1 MRQRIK
7 NLIENEDKKNP
18 LTDEAISSMLNIRR
32 EDVTFLRN
40 ELKIEDS
47 RQRRKVVLIKAIK
60 DILKEEKTINKNDI
74 TRRLNSI
81 GFTVSRFTVIQYLKE
96 LQDSDNLKLYK
107 ESDDKKEE
115 INNNRENTDIAFDK
129 LIGSSGSLSTIIK
142 LAKAAILYPP
152 HGLHT
157 IIMGPTGVGKSELAE
172 CMYKFALES
181 SRFPKNAPFIVF
193 NAADYSENPQ
203 LLLSQL
209 FGHVKGAFTGAD
221 ESKEGLVSKADG
233 GILFIDEIHRLPH
246 EGQEILFQL
255 IDKGMV
261 RKLGETKL
269 TNKIDVMIISATS
282 EPIDSHLL
290 NTFKRRIPV
299 TIEIPEL
306 VARPLNERFDIINNF
321 FLIEAQRMGA
331 NIHIKSDV
339 LKALMLYDCIG
350 NVGQLRSDIQVACA
364 RGLLNQ
370 LTNKQKEVNISISDV
385 PGYVKQGLI
394 KIRNCRGKIENY
406 VDGDLII
413 DSNLQGEIEKKNEDI
428 YTFPDEI
435 YKLTERRHIDL
446 LEQGLDFDV
455 INRIVGG
462 ELESCI
468 QKYIKQV
475 KKVSIS
481 NNLPDISPIVG
492 KYIVELTYEVI
503 KIASQYLNSLEPN
516 LHLCLAVHL
525 KAAFERLK
533 EGKVI
538 SNAHLKEIIG
548 NYPLEY
554 SVAEKVAQ
562 YLKERY
568 NINLPKEEIGI
579 IAIYFKMSSRRNIS
593 EQKKIG
599 VLLMAHGRVAS
610 SVCEVTNKLLGINH
624 ARYLD
629 MPFEKKPEEMI
640 EEAITIIKDI
650 DEGRGVIILV
660 DMGSLS
666 YFGDIIS
673 GKTGIDI
680 RTISRFDTLLS
691 IEVIRRAVLPDLTI
705 YEIVDEVKG
714 IEPQVK
720 EKVSKYNNTKV
731 NFRKPI
737 ILTLCITGLGG
748 ACKIKKILEENIKSI
763 TEKVD
768 IEPIGMI
775 EYPSLDLEI
784 KQISNDKNVIAIVG
798 TIDPQ
803 IANIPFFS
811 LVDINDKVKL
821 NQINNLIDTNQI
833 SETNKKYELSDL
845 IHKEDIFV
853 DLQVKSKEEVL
864 KYMSKKLREKGYVTK
879 NFYKKVVERDNLFPT
894 ELSDEIAIP
903 HTDGIDVIRPAISI
917 AILKNPIVWSKNKV
931 KIILLLAVDQK
942 CFNPLSTL
950 LSFIETDEF
959 KQIKNIKD
967 RDFIREMI
975 LDGVNEN
982 N

>member
-18 LTDEAISSMLNIRR
+18 LTDEAISSRLNIRR

-96 LQDSDNLKLYK
+96 IQDSGDLKLDK
-107 ESDDKKEE
+107 ESDDKKEK
-115 INNNRENTDIAFDK
+115 IINNRENKDIAFDK

-172 CMYKFALES
+172 CMYKFAVES

-221 ESKEGLVSKADG
+221 ENKEGLVSKADG

-261 RKLGETKL
+261 RKLGETRL
-269 TNKIDVMIISATS
+269 THKIDVMIISATS

-370 LTNKQKEVNISISDV
+370 LTNKLKEVNISISDV

-455 INRIVGG
+455 INRIIGG

-503 KIASQYLNSLEPN
+503 KIASQYLSSLEPN

-548 NYPLEY
+548 NYPVEY

-579 IAIYFKMSSRRNIS
+579 IAIYFKMSSRRDMS

-640 EEAITIIKDI
+640 EEATTIIKDI

-673 GKTGIDI
+673 GKTGINI

-705 YEIVDEVKG
+705 DEIVDEVKG

-720 EKVSKYNNTKV
+720 EKVSKCNNTKV
-731 NFRKPI
+731 DFRKPI
-737 ILTLCITGLGG
+737 ILTLCITGLG
-748 ACKIKKILEENIKSI
+748 E
-763 TEKVD
+763 
-768 IEPIGMI
+768 
-775 EYPSLDLEI
+775 
-784 KQISNDKNVIAIVG
+784 
-798 TIDPQ
+798 
-803 IANIPFFS
+803 
-811 LVDINDKVKL
+811 LV
-821 NQINNLIDTNQI
+821 
-833 SETNKKYELSDL
+833 
-845 IHKEDIFV
+845 
-853 DLQVKSKEEVL
+853 
-864 KYMSKKLREKGYVTK
+864 R
-879 NFYKKVVERDNLFPT
+879 
-894 ELSDEIAIP
+894 
-903 HTDGIDVIRPAISI
+903 
-917 AILKNPIVWSKNKV
+917 
-931 KIILLLAVDQK
+931 
-942 CFNPLSTL
+942 
-950 LSFIETDEF
+950 
-959 KQIKNIKD
+959 
-967 RDFIREMI
+967 
-975 LDGVNEN
+975 
-982 N
+982 

>member
-18 LTDEAISSMLNIRR
+18 LTDEAISSRLNIRR

-96 LQDSDNLKLYK
+96 IQDSGDLKLDK

-115 INNNRENTDIAFDK
+115 IINNRENKDIAFDK

-172 CMYKFALES
+172 CMYKFAVES

-221 ESKEGLVSKADG
+221 ENKEGLVSKADG

-261 RKLGETKL
+261 RKLGETRL
-269 TNKIDVMIISATS
+269 THKIDVMIISATS

-370 LTNKQKEVNISISDV
+370 LTNKLKEVNISISDV

-455 INRIVGG
+455 INRIIGG

-503 KIASQYLNSLEPN
+503 KIASQYLSSLEPN

-562 YLKERY
+562 YLKEKY

-579 IAIYFKMSSRRNIS
+579 IAIYFKMSSRRDMS

-640 EEAITIIKDI
+640 EEATTIIKDI

-673 GKTGIDI
+673 GKTGINI

-705 YEIVDEVKG
+705 DEIVDEVKG

-720 EKVSKYNNTKV
+720 EKVSKCNNTKV
-731 NFRKPI
+731 DFRKPI
-737 ILTLCITGLGG
+737 ILTLCITGLG
-748 ACKIKKILEENIKSI
+748 E
-763 TEKVD
+763 
-768 IEPIGMI
+768 
-775 EYPSLDLEI
+775 
-784 KQISNDKNVIAIVG
+784 
-798 TIDPQ
+798 
-803 IANIPFFS
+803 
-811 LVDINDKVKL
+811 LV
-821 NQINNLIDTNQI
+821 
-833 SETNKKYELSDL
+833 
-845 IHKEDIFV
+845 
-853 DLQVKSKEEVL
+853 
-864 KYMSKKLREKGYVTK
+864 R
-879 NFYKKVVERDNLFPT
+879 
-894 ELSDEIAIP
+894 
-903 HTDGIDVIRPAISI
+903 
-917 AILKNPIVWSKNKV
+917 
-931 KIILLLAVDQK
+931 
-942 CFNPLSTL
+942 
-950 LSFIETDEF
+950 
-959 KQIKNIKD
+959 
-967 RDFIREMI
+967 
-975 LDGVNEN
+975 
-982 N
+982 

>member
-18 LTDEAISSMLNIRR
+18 LTDEAISSRLNIRR
-32 EDVTFLRN
+32 EDVTLRN

-96 LQDSDNLKLYK
+96 IQDSGDLKLDK

-115 INNNRENTDIAFDK
+115 IINNRENKDIAFDK

-172 CMYKFALES
+172 CMYKFAVES

-221 ESKEGLVSKADG
+221 ENKEGLVSKADG

-261 RKLGETKL
+261 RKLGETRL
-269 TNKIDVMIISATS
+269 THKIDVMIISATS

-370 LTNKQKEVNISISDV
+370 LTNKLKEVNISISDV

-455 INRIVGG
+455 INRIIGG

-503 KIASQYLNSLEPN
+503 KIASQYLSSLEPN

-579 IAIYFKMSSRRNIS
+579 IAIYFKMSSRRDMS

-640 EEAITIIKDI
+640 EEATTIIKDI

-673 GKTGIDI
+673 GKTGINI

-705 YEIVDEVKG
+705 DEIVDEVKG

-720 EKVSKYNNTKV
+720 EKVSKCNNTKV
-731 NFRKPI
+731 DFRKPI
-737 ILTLCITGLGG
+737 ILTLCITGLG
-748 ACKIKKILEENIKSI
+748 E
-763 TEKVD
+763 
-768 IEPIGMI
+768 
-775 EYPSLDLEI
+775 
-784 KQISNDKNVIAIVG
+784 
-798 TIDPQ
+798 
-803 IANIPFFS
+803 
-811 LVDINDKVKL
+811 LV
-821 NQINNLIDTNQI
+821 
-833 SETNKKYELSDL
+833 
-845 IHKEDIFV
+845 
-853 DLQVKSKEEVL
+853 
-864 KYMSKKLREKGYVTK
+864 R
-879 NFYKKVVERDNLFPT
+879 
-894 ELSDEIAIP
+894 
-903 HTDGIDVIRPAISI
+903 
-917 AILKNPIVWSKNKV
+917 
-931 KIILLLAVDQK
+931 
-942 CFNPLSTL
+942 
-950 LSFIETDEF
+950 
-959 KQIKNIKD
+959 
-967 RDFIREMI
+967 
-975 LDGVNEN
+975 
-982 N
+982 

>member
-18 LTDEAISSMLNIRR
+18 LTDEAISSRLNIRR

-96 LQDSDNLKLYK
+96 IQDSGDLKLDK

-115 INNNRENTDIAFDK
+115 IINNRENKDIAFDK

-172 CMYKFALES
+172 CMYKFAVES

-221 ESKEGLVSKADG
+221 ENKEGLVSKADG

-261 RKLGETKL
+261 RKLGETRL
-269 TNKIDVMIISATS
+269 THKIDVMIISATS

-370 LTNKQKEVNISISDV
+370 LTNKLKEVNISISDV

-455 INRIVGG
+455 INRIIGG

-503 KIASQYLNSLEPN
+503 KIASQYLSSLEPN

-548 NYPLEY
+548 NYPVEY

-579 IAIYFKMSSRRNIS
+579 IAIYFKMSSRRDMS

-640 EEAITIIKDI
+640 EEATTIIKDI

-673 GKTGIDI
+673 GKTGINI

-705 YEIVDEVKG
+705 DEIVDEVKG

-720 EKVSKYNNTKV
+720 EKVSKCNNTKV
-731 NFRKPI
+731 DFRKPI
-737 ILTLCITGLGG
+737 ILTLCITGLG
-748 ACKIKKILEENIKSI
+748 E
-763 TEKVD
+763 
-768 IEPIGMI
+768 
-775 EYPSLDLEI
+775 
-784 KQISNDKNVIAIVG
+784 
-798 TIDPQ
+798 
-803 IANIPFFS
+803 
-811 LVDINDKVKL
+811 LV
-821 NQINNLIDTNQI
+821 
-833 SETNKKYELSDL
+833 
-845 IHKEDIFV
+845 
-853 DLQVKSKEEVL
+853 
-864 KYMSKKLREKGYVTK
+864 R
-879 NFYKKVVERDNLFPT
+879 
-894 ELSDEIAIP
+894 
-903 HTDGIDVIRPAISI
+903 
-917 AILKNPIVWSKNKV
+917 
-931 KIILLLAVDQK
+931 
-942 CFNPLSTL
+942 
-950 LSFIETDEF
+950 
-959 KQIKNIKD
+959 
-967 RDFIREMI
+967 
-975 LDGVNEN
+975 
-982 N
+982 

>member
-18 LTDEAISSMLNIRR
+18 LTDEAISSRLNIRR

-96 LQDSDNLKLYK
+96 IQDSGDLKLDK

-115 INNNRENTDIAFDK
+115 IINNRENKDIAFDK

-172 CMYKFALES
+172 CMYKFAVES

-221 ESKEGLVSKADG
+221 ENKEGLVSKADG

-261 RKLGETKL
+261 RKLGETRL
-269 TNKIDVMIISATS
+269 THKIDVMIISATS

-370 LTNKQKEVNISISDV
+370 LTNKLKEVNISISDV

-455 INRIVGG
+455 INRIIGG

-503 KIASQYLNSLEPN
+503 KIASQYLSSLEPN

-548 NYPLEY
+548 NYPVEY

-579 IAIYFKMSSRRNIS
+579 IAIYFKMSSRRDMS

-640 EEAITIIKDI
+640 EEATTIIKDI

-673 GKTGIDI
+673 GKTGINI
-680 RTISRFDTLLS
+680 RT
-691 IEVIRRAVLPDLTI
+691 
-705 YEIVDEVKG
+705 
-714 IEPQVK
+714 
-720 EKVSKYNNTKV
+720 
-731 NFRKPI
+731 
-737 ILTLCITGLGG
+737 
-748 ACKIKKILEENIKSI
+748 
-763 TEKVD
+763 
-768 IEPIGMI
+768 
-775 EYPSLDLEI
+775 
-784 KQISNDKNVIAIVG
+784 
-798 TIDPQ
+798 
-803 IANIPFFS
+803 
-811 LVDINDKVKL
+811 
-821 NQINNLIDTNQI
+821 
-833 SETNKKYELSDL
+833 
-845 IHKEDIFV
+845 
-853 DLQVKSKEEVL
+853 
-864 KYMSKKLREKGYVTK
+864 
-879 NFYKKVVERDNLFPT
+879 
-894 ELSDEIAIP
+894 
-903 HTDGIDVIRPAISI
+903 
-917 AILKNPIVWSKNKV
+917 
-931 KIILLLAVDQK
+931 
-942 CFNPLSTL
+942 
-950 LSFIETDEF
+950 
-959 KQIKNIKD
+959 
-967 RDFIREMI
+967 
-975 LDGVNEN
+975 
-982 N
+982 

>member
-18 LTDEAISSMLNIRR
+18 LTDEAISSRLNIRR

-96 LQDSDNLKLYK
+96 IQDSGDLKLDK

-115 INNNRENTDIAFDK
+115 IINNRENKDIAFDK

-172 CMYKFALES
+172 CMYKFAVES

-221 ESKEGLVSKADG
+221 ENKEGLVSKADG

-261 RKLGETKL
+261 RKLGETRL
-269 TNKIDVMIISATS
+269 THKIDVMIISATS

-370 LTNKQKEVNISISDV
+370 LTNKQKKVNISISDV

-503 KIASQYLNSLEPN
+503 KIASQYLSSLEPN

-579 IAIYFKMSSRRNIS
+579 IAIYFKMSSRRDMS

-640 EEAITIIKDI
+640 EEATTIIKDI

-673 GKTGIDI
+673 GKTGINI

-705 YEIVDEVKG
+705 DEIVDEVKG

-720 EKVSKYNNTKV
+720 EKVSKCNNTKID
-731 NFRKPI
+731 FRKPI

-748 ACKIKKILEENIKSI
+748 ACKIKKN
-763 TEKVD
+763 
-768 IEPIGMI
+768 PRG
-775 EYPSLDLEI
+775 
-784 KQISNDKNVIAIVG
+784 
-798 TIDPQ
+798 
-803 IANIPFFS
+803 
-811 LVDINDKVKL
+811 
-821 NQINNLIDTNQI
+821 
-833 SETNKKYELSDL
+833 KY
-845 IHKEDIFV
+845 
-853 DLQVKSKEEVL
+853 
-864 KYMSKKLREKGYVTK
+864 
-879 NFYKKVVERDNLFPT
+879 
-894 ELSDEIAIP
+894 
-903 HTDGIDVIRPAISI
+903 
-917 AILKNPIVWSKNKV
+917 
-931 KIILLLAVDQK
+931 
-942 CFNPLSTL
+942 
-950 LSFIETDEF
+950 
-959 KQIKNIKD
+959 
-967 RDFIREMI
+967 
-975 LDGVNEN
+975 
-982 N
+982 

>member
-18 LTDEAISSMLNIRR
+18 LTDEVISSRLNIRR

-96 LQDSDNLKLYK
+96 IQDSGDLKLDK

-115 INNNRENTDIAFDK
+115 IINNRENKDIAFDK

-172 CMYKFALES
+172 CMYKFAVES

-221 ESKEGLVSKADG
+221 ENKEGLVSKADG

-261 RKLGETKL
+261 RKLGETRL
-269 TNKIDVMIISATS
+269 THKIDVMIISATS

-370 LTNKQKEVNISISDV
+370 LTNKLKEVNISISDV

-455 INRIVGG
+455 INRIIGG

-503 KIASQYLNSLEPN
+503 KIASQYLSSLEPN

-548 NYPLEY
+548 NYPVEY

-579 IAIYFKMSSRRNIS
+579 IAIYFKMSSRRDMS
-593 EQKKIG
+593 EQK
-599 VLLMAHGRVAS
+599 R
-610 SVCEVTNKLLGINH
+610 
-624 ARYLD
+624 
-629 MPFEKKPEEMI
+629 
-640 EEAITIIKDI
+640 
-650 DEGRGVIILV
+650 
-660 DMGSLS
+660 
-666 YFGDIIS
+666 
-673 GKTGIDI
+673 
-680 RTISRFDTLLS
+680 
-691 IEVIRRAVLPDLTI
+691 
-705 YEIVDEVKG
+705 
-714 IEPQVK
+714 
-720 EKVSKYNNTKV
+720 
-731 NFRKPI
+731 
-737 ILTLCITGLGG
+737 
-748 ACKIKKILEENIKSI
+748 
-763 TEKVD
+763 
-768 IEPIGMI
+768 
-775 EYPSLDLEI
+775 
-784 KQISNDKNVIAIVG
+784 
-798 TIDPQ
+798 
-803 IANIPFFS
+803 
-811 LVDINDKVKL
+811 
-821 NQINNLIDTNQI
+821 
-833 SETNKKYELSDL
+833 
-845 IHKEDIFV
+845 
-853 DLQVKSKEEVL
+853 
-864 KYMSKKLREKGYVTK
+864 
-879 NFYKKVVERDNLFPT
+879 
-894 ELSDEIAIP
+894 
-903 HTDGIDVIRPAISI
+903 
-917 AILKNPIVWSKNKV
+917 
-931 KIILLLAVDQK
+931 
-942 CFNPLSTL
+942 
-950 LSFIETDEF
+950 
-959 KQIKNIKD
+959 
-967 RDFIREMI
+967 
-975 LDGVNEN
+975 
-982 N
+982 

>member
-18 LTDEAISSMLNIRR
+18 LTDEAISSRLNIRR

-96 LQDSDNLKLYK
+96 IQDSGDLKLDK

-115 INNNRENTDIAFDK
+115 IINNRENKDIAFDK

-172 CMYKFALES
+172 CMYKFAVES

-221 ESKEGLVSKADG
+221 ENKEGLVSKADG

-261 RKLGETKL
+261 RKLGETRL
-269 TNKIDVMIISATS
+269 THKIDVMIISATS

-370 LTNKQKEVNISISDV
+370 LTNKLKEVNISISDV

-455 INRIVGG
+455 INRIIGG

-503 KIASQYLNSLEPN
+503 KIASQYLSSLEPN

-579 IAIYFKMSSRRNIS
+579 IAIYFKMSSRRDMS

-640 EEAITIIKDI
+640 EEATTIIKDI

-673 GKTGIDI
+673 GKTGINI

-705 YEIVDEVKG
+705 DEIVDEVKG

-720 EKVSKYNNTKV
+720 EKVSKCNNTKV
-731 NFRKPI
+731 DFRKPI

-748 ACKIKKILEENIKSI
+748 A
-763 TEKVD
+763 V
-768 IEPIGMI
+768 
-775 EYPSLDLEI
+775 
-784 KQISNDKNVIAIVG
+784 
-798 TIDPQ
+798 
-803 IANIPFFS
+803 
-811 LVDINDKVKL
+811 
-821 NQINNLIDTNQI
+821 
-833 SETNKKYELSDL
+833 
-845 IHKEDIFV
+845 
-853 DLQVKSKEEVL
+853 
-864 KYMSKKLREKGYVTK
+864 R
-879 NFYKKVVERDNLFPT
+879 
-894 ELSDEIAIP
+894 
-903 HTDGIDVIRPAISI
+903 
-917 AILKNPIVWSKNKV
+917 
-931 KIILLLAVDQK
+931 
-942 CFNPLSTL
+942 
-950 LSFIETDEF
+950 
-959 KQIKNIKD
+959 
-967 RDFIREMI
+967 
-975 LDGVNEN
+975 
-982 N
+982 

>member
-18 LTDEAISSMLNIRR
+18 LTDEVISSRLNIRR

-96 LQDSDNLKLYK
+96 IQDSGDLKLDK

-115 INNNRENTDIAFDK
+115 IINNRENKDIAFDK

-172 CMYKFALES
+172 CMYKFAVES

-221 ESKEGLVSKADG
+221 ENKEGLVSKADG

-261 RKLGETKL
+261 RKLGETRL
-269 TNKIDVMIISATS
+269 THKIDVMIISATS

-370 LTNKQKEVNISISDV
+370 LTNKLKEVNISISDV

-455 INRIVGG
+455 INRIIGG

-503 KIASQYLNSLEPN
+503 KIASQYLSSLEPN

-548 NYPLEY
+548 NYPVEY

-579 IAIYFKMSSRRNIS
+579 IAIYFKMSSRRDMS

-640 EEAITIIKDI
+640 EEAT
-650 DEGRGVIILV
+650 
-660 DMGSLS
+660 
-666 YFGDIIS
+666 
-673 GKTGIDI
+673 T
-680 RTISRFDTLLS
+680 
-691 IEVIRRAVLPDLTI
+691 
-705 YEIVDEVKG
+705 
-714 IEPQVK
+714 
-720 EKVSKYNNTKV
+720 
-731 NFRKPI
+731 
-737 ILTLCITGLGG
+737 
-748 ACKIKKILEENIKSI
+748 
-763 TEKVD
+763 
-768 IEPIGMI
+768 
-775 EYPSLDLEI
+775 
-784 KQISNDKNVIAIVG
+784 
-798 TIDPQ
+798 
-803 IANIPFFS
+803 
-811 LVDINDKVKL
+811 
-821 NQINNLIDTNQI
+821 
-833 SETNKKYELSDL
+833 
-845 IHKEDIFV
+845 
-853 DLQVKSKEEVL
+853 
-864 KYMSKKLREKGYVTK
+864 
-879 NFYKKVVERDNLFPT
+879 
-894 ELSDEIAIP
+894 
-903 HTDGIDVIRPAISI
+903 
-917 AILKNPIVWSKNKV
+917 
-931 KIILLLAVDQK
+931 
-942 CFNPLSTL
+942 
-950 LSFIETDEF
+950 
-959 KQIKNIKD
+959 
-967 RDFIREMI
+967 
-975 LDGVNEN
+975 
-982 N
+982 

>member
-18 LTDEAISSMLNIRR
+18 LTDEAISSRLNIRR

-96 LQDSDNLKLYK
+96 IQDSGDLKLDK

-115 INNNRENTDIAFDK
+115 IINNRENKDIAFDK

-172 CMYKFALES
+172 CMYKFAVES

-221 ESKEGLVSKADG
+221 ENKEGLVSKADG

-261 RKLGETKL
+261 RKLGETRL
-269 TNKIDVMIISATS
+269 THKIDVMIISATS

-370 LTNKQKEVNISISDV
+370 LTNKLKEVNISISDV

-455 INRIVGG
+455 INRIIGG

-503 KIASQYLNSLEPN
+503 KIASQYLSSLEPN

-579 IAIYFKMSSRRNIS
+579 IAIYFKMSSRRDMS

-640 EEAITIIKDI
+640 EEATTIIKDI

-673 GKTGIDI
+673 GKTGINI

-705 YEIVDEVKG
+705 DEIVDEVKG

-720 EKVSKYNNTKV
+720 EKVSKCNNTKV
-731 NFRKPI
+731 DFRKPI
-737 ILTLCITGLGG
+737 ILTLCITGLG
-748 ACKIKKILEENIKSI
+748 E
-763 TEKVD
+763 
-768 IEPIGMI
+768 
-775 EYPSLDLEI
+775 
-784 KQISNDKNVIAIVG
+784 
-798 TIDPQ
+798 
-803 IANIPFFS
+803 
-811 LVDINDKVKL
+811 LV
-821 NQINNLIDTNQI
+821 
-833 SETNKKYELSDL
+833 
-845 IHKEDIFV
+845 
-853 DLQVKSKEEVL
+853 
-864 KYMSKKLREKGYVTK
+864 R
-879 NFYKKVVERDNLFPT
+879 
-894 ELSDEIAIP
+894 
-903 HTDGIDVIRPAISI
+903 
-917 AILKNPIVWSKNKV
+917 
-931 KIILLLAVDQK
+931 
-942 CFNPLSTL
+942 
-950 LSFIETDEF
+950 
-959 KQIKNIKD
+959 
-967 RDFIREMI
+967 
-975 LDGVNEN
+975 
-982 N
+982 

>member
-18 LTDEAISSMLNIRR
+18 LTDEAISSRLNIRR

-96 LQDSDNLKLYK
+96 IQDSGDLKLDK
-107 ESDDKKEE
+107 ESDDKKEK
-115 INNNRENTDIAFDK
+115 IINNRENKDIAFDK

-172 CMYKFALES
+172 CMYKFAVES

-221 ESKEGLVSKADG
+221 ENKEGLVSKADG

-261 RKLGETKL
+261 RKLGETRL
-269 TNKIDVMIISATS
+269 THKIDVMIISATS

-370 LTNKQKEVNISISDV
+370 LTNKLKEVNISISDV

-455 INRIVGG
+455 INRIIGG

-503 KIASQYLNSLEPN
+503 KIASQYLSSLEPN

-548 NYPLEY
+548 NYPVEY

-579 IAIYFKMSSRRNIS
+579 IAIYFKMSSRRDMS

-640 EEAITIIKDI
+640 EEATTIIKDI

-673 GKTGIDI
+673 GKTGINI

-705 YEIVDEVKG
+705 DEIVDEVKG

-720 EKVSKYNNTKV
+720 EKVSKCNNTKV
-731 NFRKPI
+731 DFRKPI

-748 ACKIKKILEENIKSI
+748 ACKIKKS
-763 TEKVD
+763 
-768 IEPIGMI
+768 
-775 EYPSLDLEI
+775 
-784 KQISNDKNVIAIVG
+784 
-798 TIDPQ
+798 
-803 IANIPFFS
+803 
-811 LVDINDKVKL
+811 
-821 NQINNLIDTNQI
+821 
-833 SETNKKYELSDL
+833 
-845 IHKEDIFV
+845 
-853 DLQVKSKEEVL
+853 
-864 KYMSKKLREKGYVTK
+864 
-879 NFYKKVVERDNLFPT
+879 
-894 ELSDEIAIP
+894 
-903 HTDGIDVIRPAISI
+903 
-917 AILKNPIVWSKNKV
+917 
-931 KIILLLAVDQK
+931 
-942 CFNPLSTL
+942 
-950 LSFIETDEF
+950 
-959 KQIKNIKD
+959 
-967 RDFIREMI
+967 
-975 LDGVNEN
+975 
-982 N
+982 

>member
-18 LTDEAISSMLNIRR
+18 LTDEAISSRLNIRR

-96 LQDSDNLKLYK
+96 IQDSGDLKLDK

-115 INNNRENTDIAFDK
+115 IINNRENKDIAFDK

-172 CMYKFALES
+172 CMYKFAVES

-221 ESKEGLVSKADG
+221 ENKEGLVSKADG

-261 RKLGETKL
+261 RKLGETRL
-269 TNKIDVMIISATS
+269 THKIDVMIISATS

-370 LTNKQKEVNISISDV
+370 LTNKLKEVNISISDV

-455 INRIVGG
+455 INRIIGG

-503 KIASQYLNSLEPN
+503 KIASQYLSSLEPN

-579 IAIYFKMSSRRNIS
+579 IAIYFKMSSRRDMS

-640 EEAITIIKDI
+640 EEATTIIKDI

-673 GKTGIDI
+673 GKTGINI

-705 YEIVDEVKG
+705 DEIVDEVKG

-720 EKVSKYNNTKV
+720 EKVSKCNNTKV
-731 NFRKPI
+731 DFRKPI

-748 ACKIKKILEENIKSI
+748 ACKIKKN
-763 TEKVD
+763 
-768 IEPIGMI
+768 PRG
-775 EYPSLDLEI
+775 
-784 KQISNDKNVIAIVG
+784 
-798 TIDPQ
+798 
-803 IANIPFFS
+803 
-811 LVDINDKVKL
+811 
-821 NQINNLIDTNQI
+821 
-833 SETNKKYELSDL
+833 KY
-845 IHKEDIFV
+845 
-853 DLQVKSKEEVL
+853 
-864 KYMSKKLREKGYVTK
+864 
-879 NFYKKVVERDNLFPT
+879 
-894 ELSDEIAIP
+894 
-903 HTDGIDVIRPAISI
+903 
-917 AILKNPIVWSKNKV
+917 
-931 KIILLLAVDQK
+931 
-942 CFNPLSTL
+942 
-950 LSFIETDEF
+950 
-959 KQIKNIKD
+959 
-967 RDFIREMI
+967 
-975 LDGVNEN
+975 
-982 N
+982 

>member
-1 MRQRIK
+1 M
-7 NLIENEDKKNP
+7 
-18 LTDEAISSMLNIRR
+18 
-32 EDVTFLRN
+32 RN

-96 LQDSDNLKLYK
+96 IQDSGDLKLDK

-115 INNNRENTDIAFDK
+115 IINNRENKDIAFDK

-172 CMYKFALES
+172 CMYKFAVES

-221 ESKEGLVSKADG
+221 ENKEGLVSKADG

-261 RKLGETKL
+261 RKLGETRL
-269 TNKIDVMIISATS
+269 THKIDVMIISATS

-370 LTNKQKEVNISISDV
+370 LTNKLKEVNISISDV

-455 INRIVGG
+455 INRIIGG

-503 KIASQYLNSLEPN
+503 KIASQYLSSLEPN

-548 NYPLEY
+548 NYPVEY

-579 IAIYFKMSSRRNIS
+579 IAIYFKMSSRRDMS

-640 EEAITIIKDI
+640 EEATTIIKDI

-673 GKTGIDI
+673 GKTGINI

-705 YEIVDEVKG
+705 DEIVDEVKG

-720 EKVSKYNNTKV
+720 EKVSKCNNTKV
-731 NFRKPI
+731 DFRKPI

-748 ACKIKKILEENIKSI
+748 ACKIKKS
-763 TEKVD
+763 
-768 IEPIGMI
+768 
-775 EYPSLDLEI
+775 
-784 KQISNDKNVIAIVG
+784 
-798 TIDPQ
+798 
-803 IANIPFFS
+803 
-811 LVDINDKVKL
+811 
-821 NQINNLIDTNQI
+821 
-833 SETNKKYELSDL
+833 
-845 IHKEDIFV
+845 
-853 DLQVKSKEEVL
+853 
-864 KYMSKKLREKGYVTK
+864 
-879 NFYKKVVERDNLFPT
+879 
-894 ELSDEIAIP
+894 
-903 HTDGIDVIRPAISI
+903 
-917 AILKNPIVWSKNKV
+917 
-931 KIILLLAVDQK
+931 
-942 CFNPLSTL
+942 
-950 LSFIETDEF
+950 
-959 KQIKNIKD
+959 
-967 RDFIREMI
+967 
-975 LDGVNEN
+975 
-982 N
+982 

>member
-18 LTDEAISSMLNIRR
+18 LTDEAISSRLNIRR

-96 LQDSDNLKLYK
+96 IQDSGDLKLDK

-115 INNNRENTDIAFDK
+115 IINNRENKDIAFDK

-172 CMYKFALES
+172 CMYKFAVES

-221 ESKEGLVSKADG
+221 ENKEGLVSKADG

-261 RKLGETKL
+261 RKLGETRL
-269 TNKIDVMIISATS
+269 THKIDVMIISATS

-370 LTNKQKEVNISISDV
+370 LTNKLKEVNISISDV

-455 INRIVGG
+455 INRIIGG

-503 KIASQYLNSLEPN
+503 KIASQYLSSLEPN

-579 IAIYFKMSSRRNIS
+579 IAIYFKMSSRRDMS

-640 EEAITIIKDI
+640 EEATTIIKDI

-673 GKTGIDI
+673 GKTGINI

-705 YEIVDEVKG
+705 DEIVDEVKG

-720 EKVSKYNNTKV
+720 EKVSKCNNTKV
-731 NFRKPI
+731 DFRKPI

-748 ACKIKKILEENIKSI
+748 ACKIKKILEEN
-763 TEKVD
+763 

-811 LVDINDKVKL
+811 LVDINDKAKL

-833 SETNKKYELSDL
+833 GETNKKYELSDL

-917 AILKNPIVWSKNKV
+917 AILKKPIVWSKSKV

-959 KQIKNIKD
+959 KKIKNIKD

>member
-18 LTDEAISSMLNIRR
+18 LTDEAISSRLNIRR

-96 LQDSDNLKLYK
+96 IQDSGDLKLDK
-107 ESDDKKEE
+107 ESDDKKEK
-115 INNNRENTDIAFDK
+115 IINNRENKDIAFDK

-172 CMYKFALES
+172 CMYKFAVES

-221 ESKEGLVSKADG
+221 ENKEGLVSKADG

-261 RKLGETKL
+261 RKLGETRL
-269 TNKIDVMIISATS
+269 THKIDVMIISATS

-370 LTNKQKEVNISISDV
+370 LTNKLKEVNISISDV

-455 INRIVGG
+455 INRIIGG

-503 KIASQYLNSLEPN
+503 KIASQYLSSLEPN

-548 NYPLEY
+548 NYPVEY

-579 IAIYFKMSSRRNIS
+579 IAIYFKMSSRRDMS

-640 EEAITIIKDI
+640 EEATTIIKDI

-673 GKTGIDI
+673 GKTGINI

-705 YEIVDEVKG
+705 DEIVDEVKG

-720 EKVSKYNNTKV
+720 EKVSKCNNTKV
-731 NFRKPI
+731 DFRKPI

-748 ACKIKKILEENIKSI
+748 
-763 TEKVD
+763 
-768 IEPIGMI
+768 
-775 EYPSLDLEI
+775 SL
-784 KQISNDKNVIAIVG
+784 
-798 TIDPQ
+798 
-803 IANIPFFS
+803 
-811 LVDINDKVKL
+811 
-821 NQINNLIDTNQI
+821 
-833 SETNKKYELSDL
+833 
-845 IHKEDIFV
+845 
-853 DLQVKSKEEVL
+853 
-864 KYMSKKLREKGYVTK
+864 
-879 NFYKKVVERDNLFPT
+879 
-894 ELSDEIAIP
+894 
-903 HTDGIDVIRPAISI
+903 
-917 AILKNPIVWSKNKV
+917 
-931 KIILLLAVDQK
+931 
-942 CFNPLSTL
+942 
-950 LSFIETDEF
+950 
-959 KQIKNIKD
+959 
-967 RDFIREMI
+967 
-975 LDGVNEN
+975 
-982 N
+982 

>member
-18 LTDEAISSMLNIRR
+18 LTDEVISSRLNIRR

-96 LQDSDNLKLYK
+96 IQDSGDLKLDK

-115 INNNRENTDIAFDK
+115 IINNRENKDIAFDK

-172 CMYKFALES
+172 CMYKFAVES

-221 ESKEGLVSKADG
+221 ENKEGLVSKADG

-261 RKLGETKL
+261 RKLGETRL
-269 TNKIDVMIISATS
+269 THKIDVMIISATS

-370 LTNKQKEVNISISDV
+370 LTNKLKEVNISISDV

-455 INRIVGG
+455 INRIIGG

-503 KIASQYLNSLEPN
+503 KIASQYLSSLEPN

-548 NYPLEY
+548 NYPVEY

-579 IAIYFKMSSRRNIS
+579 IAIYFKMSSRRDMS

-640 EEAITIIKDI
+640 EEATTIIKDI

-673 GKTGIDI
+673 GKTGINI

-705 YEIVDEVKG
+705 DEIVDEVKG

-720 EKVSKYNNTKV
+720 EKVSKCNNTKV
-731 NFRKPI
+731 DFRKPI
-737 ILTLCITGLGG
+737 ILTLCITGLG
-748 ACKIKKILEENIKSI
+748 E
-763 TEKVD
+763 
-768 IEPIGMI
+768 
-775 EYPSLDLEI
+775 
-784 KQISNDKNVIAIVG
+784 
-798 TIDPQ
+798 
-803 IANIPFFS
+803 
-811 LVDINDKVKL
+811 LV
-821 NQINNLIDTNQI
+821 
-833 SETNKKYELSDL
+833 
-845 IHKEDIFV
+845 
-853 DLQVKSKEEVL
+853 
-864 KYMSKKLREKGYVTK
+864 R
-879 NFYKKVVERDNLFPT
+879 
-894 ELSDEIAIP
+894 
-903 HTDGIDVIRPAISI
+903 
-917 AILKNPIVWSKNKV
+917 
-931 KIILLLAVDQK
+931 
-942 CFNPLSTL
+942 
-950 LSFIETDEF
+950 
-959 KQIKNIKD
+959 
-967 RDFIREMI
+967 
-975 LDGVNEN
+975 
-982 N
+982 

>member
-18 LTDEAISSMLNIRR
+18 LTDEAISSRLNIRR

-96 LQDSDNLKLYK
+96 IQDSGDLKLDK

-115 INNNRENTDIAFDK
+115 IINNRENKDIAFDK

-172 CMYKFALES
+172 CMYKFAVES

-221 ESKEGLVSKADG
+221 ENKEGLVSKADG

-261 RKLGETKL
+261 RKLGETRL
-269 TNKIDVMIISATS
+269 THKIDVMIISATS

-370 LTNKQKEVNISISDV
+370 LTNKLKEVNISISDV

-455 INRIVGG
+455 INRIIGG

-503 KIASQYLNSLEPN
+503 KIASQYLSSLEPN

-579 IAIYFKMSSRRNIS
+579 IAIYFKMSSRRDMS

-640 EEAITIIKDI
+640 EEATTIIKDI

-673 GKTGIDI
+673 GKTGINI

-705 YEIVDEVKG
+705 DEIVDEVKG

-720 EKVSKYNNTKV
+720 EKVSKCNNTKV
-731 NFRKPI
+731 DFRKPI

-748 ACKIKKILEENIKSI
+748 ACKIKN
-763 TEKVD
+763 
-768 IEPIGMI
+768 PRG
-775 EYPSLDLEI
+775 
-784 KQISNDKNVIAIVG
+784 
-798 TIDPQ
+798 
-803 IANIPFFS
+803 
-811 LVDINDKVKL
+811 
-821 NQINNLIDTNQI
+821 
-833 SETNKKYELSDL
+833 KY
-845 IHKEDIFV
+845 
-853 DLQVKSKEEVL
+853 
-864 KYMSKKLREKGYVTK
+864 
-879 NFYKKVVERDNLFPT
+879 
-894 ELSDEIAIP
+894 
-903 HTDGIDVIRPAISI
+903 
-917 AILKNPIVWSKNKV
+917 
-931 KIILLLAVDQK
+931 
-942 CFNPLSTL
+942 
-950 LSFIETDEF
+950 
-959 KQIKNIKD
+959 
-967 RDFIREMI
+967 
-975 LDGVNEN
+975 
-982 N
+982 

>member
-18 LTDEAISSMLNIRR
+18 LTDEAISSRLNIRR

-96 LQDSDNLKLYK
+96 IQDSGDLKLDK

-115 INNNRENTDIAFDK
+115 IINNRENKDIAFDK

-172 CMYKFALES
+172 CMYKFAVES

-221 ESKEGLVSKADG
+221 ENKEGLVSKADG

-261 RKLGETKL
+261 RKLGETRL
-269 TNKIDVMIISATS
+269 THKIDVMIISATS

-370 LTNKQKEVNISISDV
+370 LTNKQKKVNISISDV

-503 KIASQYLNSLEPN
+503 KIASQYLSSLEPN

-525 KAAFERLK
+525 KAAFERL
-533 EGKVI
+533 
-538 SNAHLKEIIG
+538 
-548 NYPLEY
+548 
-554 SVAEKVAQ
+554 
-562 YLKERY
+562 
-568 NINLPKEEIGI
+568 
-579 IAIYFKMSSRRNIS
+579 
-593 EQKKIG
+593 
-599 VLLMAHGRVAS
+599 
-610 SVCEVTNKLLGINH
+610 
-624 ARYLD
+624 
-629 MPFEKKPEEMI
+629 
-640 EEAITIIKDI
+640 
-650 DEGRGVIILV
+650 
-660 DMGSLS
+660 
-666 YFGDIIS
+666 
-673 GKTGIDI
+673 
-680 RTISRFDTLLS
+680 
-691 IEVIRRAVLPDLTI
+691 
-705 YEIVDEVKG
+705 
-714 IEPQVK
+714 
-720 EKVSKYNNTKV
+720 
-731 NFRKPI
+731 
-737 ILTLCITGLGG
+737 
-748 ACKIKKILEENIKSI
+748 
-763 TEKVD
+763 
-768 IEPIGMI
+768 
-775 EYPSLDLEI
+775 
-784 KQISNDKNVIAIVG
+784 
-798 TIDPQ
+798 
-803 IANIPFFS
+803 
-811 LVDINDKVKL
+811 
-821 NQINNLIDTNQI
+821 
-833 SETNKKYELSDL
+833 
-845 IHKEDIFV
+845 
-853 DLQVKSKEEVL
+853 
-864 KYMSKKLREKGYVTK
+864 
-879 NFYKKVVERDNLFPT
+879 
-894 ELSDEIAIP
+894 
-903 HTDGIDVIRPAISI
+903 
-917 AILKNPIVWSKNKV
+917 
-931 KIILLLAVDQK
+931 
-942 CFNPLSTL
+942 
-950 LSFIETDEF
+950 
-959 KQIKNIKD
+959 
-967 RDFIREMI
+967 
-975 LDGVNEN
+975 
-982 N
+982 

>member
-18 LTDEAISSMLNIRR
+18 LTDEAISSRLNIRR

-96 LQDSDNLKLYK
+96 IQDSGDLKLDK

-115 INNNRENTDIAFDK
+115 IINNRENKDIAFDK

-172 CMYKFALES
+172 CMYKFAVES

-221 ESKEGLVSKADG
+221 ENKEGLVSKADG

-261 RKLGETKL
+261 RKLGETRL
-269 TNKIDVMIISATS
+269 THKIDVMIISATS

-370 LTNKQKEVNISISDV
+370 LTNKLKEVNISISDV

-455 INRIVGG
+455 INRIIGG

-503 KIASQYLNSLEPN
+503 KIASQYLRSLEPN

-548 NYPLEY
+548 NYPVEY

-579 IAIYFKMSSRRNIS
+579 IAIYFKMSSRRDMS
-593 EQKKIG
+593 EQK
-599 VLLMAHGRVAS
+599 R
-610 SVCEVTNKLLGINH
+610 
-624 ARYLD
+624 
-629 MPFEKKPEEMI
+629 
-640 EEAITIIKDI
+640 
-650 DEGRGVIILV
+650 
-660 DMGSLS
+660 
-666 YFGDIIS
+666 
-673 GKTGIDI
+673 
-680 RTISRFDTLLS
+680 
-691 IEVIRRAVLPDLTI
+691 
-705 YEIVDEVKG
+705 
-714 IEPQVK
+714 
-720 EKVSKYNNTKV
+720 
-731 NFRKPI
+731 
-737 ILTLCITGLGG
+737 
-748 ACKIKKILEENIKSI
+748 
-763 TEKVD
+763 
-768 IEPIGMI
+768 
-775 EYPSLDLEI
+775 
-784 KQISNDKNVIAIVG
+784 
-798 TIDPQ
+798 
-803 IANIPFFS
+803 
-811 LVDINDKVKL
+811 
-821 NQINNLIDTNQI
+821 
-833 SETNKKYELSDL
+833 
-845 IHKEDIFV
+845 
-853 DLQVKSKEEVL
+853 
-864 KYMSKKLREKGYVTK
+864 
-879 NFYKKVVERDNLFPT
+879 
-894 ELSDEIAIP
+894 
-903 HTDGIDVIRPAISI
+903 
-917 AILKNPIVWSKNKV
+917 
-931 KIILLLAVDQK
+931 
-942 CFNPLSTL
+942 
-950 LSFIETDEF
+950 
-959 KQIKNIKD
+959 
-967 RDFIREMI
+967 
-975 LDGVNEN
+975 
-982 N
+982 

>member
-18 LTDEAISSMLNIRR
+18 LTDEVISSRLNIRR

-96 LQDSDNLKLYK
+96 IQDSGDLKLDK

-115 INNNRENTDIAFDK
+115 IINNRENKDIAFDK

-172 CMYKFALES
+172 CMYKFAVES

-221 ESKEGLVSKADG
+221 ENKEGLVSKADG

-261 RKLGETKL
+261 RKLGETRL
-269 TNKIDVMIISATS
+269 THKIDVMIISATS

-370 LTNKQKEVNISISDV
+370 LTNKLKEVNISISDV

-455 INRIVGG
+455 INRIIGG

-503 KIASQYLNSLEPN
+503 KIASQYLSSLEPN

-548 NYPLEY
+548 NYPVEY

-579 IAIYFKMSSRRNIS
+579 IAIYFKMSSRRDMS

-640 EEAITIIKDI
+640 EEATTIIKDI

-666 YFGDIIS
+666 YF
-673 GKTGIDI
+673 
-680 RTISRFDTLLS
+680 
-691 IEVIRRAVLPDLTI
+691 
-705 YEIVDEVKG
+705 
-714 IEPQVK
+714 
-720 EKVSKYNNTKV
+720 
-731 NFRKPI
+731 
-737 ILTLCITGLGG
+737 
-748 ACKIKKILEENIKSI
+748 
-763 TEKVD
+763 
-768 IEPIGMI
+768 
-775 EYPSLDLEI
+775 
-784 KQISNDKNVIAIVG
+784 
-798 TIDPQ
+798 
-803 IANIPFFS
+803 
-811 LVDINDKVKL
+811 
-821 NQINNLIDTNQI
+821 
-833 SETNKKYELSDL
+833 
-845 IHKEDIFV
+845 
-853 DLQVKSKEEVL
+853 
-864 KYMSKKLREKGYVTK
+864 
-879 NFYKKVVERDNLFPT
+879 
-894 ELSDEIAIP
+894 
-903 HTDGIDVIRPAISI
+903 
-917 AILKNPIVWSKNKV
+917 
-931 KIILLLAVDQK
+931 
-942 CFNPLSTL
+942 
-950 LSFIETDEF
+950 
-959 KQIKNIKD
+959 
-967 RDFIREMI
+967 
-975 LDGVNEN
+975 
-982 N
+982 

>member
-18 LTDEAISSMLNIRR
+18 LTDEAISSRLNIRR

-96 LQDSDNLKLYK
+96 IQDSGDLKLDK

-115 INNNRENTDIAFDK
+115 IINNRENKDIAFDK

-172 CMYKFALES
+172 CMYKFAVES

-221 ESKEGLVSKADG
+221 ENKEGLVSKADG

-261 RKLGETKL
+261 RKLGETRL
-269 TNKIDVMIISATS
+269 THKIDVMIISATS

-370 LTNKQKEVNISISDV
+370 LTNKLKEVNISISDV

-455 INRIVGG
+455 INRIIGG

-503 KIASQYLNSLEPN
+503 KIASQYLSSLEPN

-579 IAIYFKMSSRRNIS
+579 IAIYFKMSSRRDMS

-610 SVCEVTNKLLGINH
+610 
-624 ARYLD
+624 
-629 MPFEKKPEEMI
+629 
-640 EEAITIIKDI
+640 
-650 DEGRGVIILV
+650 
-660 DMGSLS
+660 
-666 YFGDIIS
+666 
-673 GKTGIDI
+673 
-680 RTISRFDTLLS
+680 
-691 IEVIRRAVLPDLTI
+691 
-705 YEIVDEVKG
+705 
-714 IEPQVK
+714 
-720 EKVSKYNNTKV
+720 
-731 NFRKPI
+731 
-737 ILTLCITGLGG
+737 
-748 ACKIKKILEENIKSI
+748 
-763 TEKVD
+763 
-768 IEPIGMI
+768 
-775 EYPSLDLEI
+775 
-784 KQISNDKNVIAIVG
+784 
-798 TIDPQ
+798 
-803 IANIPFFS
+803 
-811 LVDINDKVKL
+811 
-821 NQINNLIDTNQI
+821 
-833 SETNKKYELSDL
+833 
-845 IHKEDIFV
+845 
-853 DLQVKSKEEVL
+853 
-864 KYMSKKLREKGYVTK
+864 
-879 NFYKKVVERDNLFPT
+879 YK
-894 ELSDEIAIP
+894 
-903 HTDGIDVIRPAISI
+903 
-917 AILKNPIVWSKNKV
+917 
-931 KIILLLAVDQK
+931 
-942 CFNPLSTL
+942 
-950 LSFIETDEF
+950 
-959 KQIKNIKD
+959 
-967 RDFIREMI
+967 
-975 LDGVNEN
+975 
-982 N
+982 

>member
-18 LTDEAISSMLNIRR
+18 LTDEAISSRLNIRR

-96 LQDSDNLKLYK
+96 IQDSGDLKLDK

-115 INNNRENTDIAFDK
+115 IINNRENKDIAFDK

-172 CMYKFALES
+172 CMYKFAVES

-221 ESKEGLVSKADG
+221 ENKEGLVSKADG

-261 RKLGETKL
+261 RKLGETRL
-269 TNKIDVMIISATS
+269 THKIDVMIISATS

-370 LTNKQKEVNISISDV
+370 LTNKLKEVNISISDV

-455 INRIVGG
+455 INRIIGG

-503 KIASQYLNSLEPN
+503 KIASQYLSSLEPN

-548 NYPLEY
+548 NYPVEY

-579 IAIYFKMSSRRNIS
+579 IAIYFKMSSRRDMS

-640 EEAITIIKDI
+640 EEATTIIKDI

-666 YFGDIIS
+666 YF
-673 GKTGIDI
+673 
-680 RTISRFDTLLS
+680 
-691 IEVIRRAVLPDLTI
+691 
-705 YEIVDEVKG
+705 
-714 IEPQVK
+714 
-720 EKVSKYNNTKV
+720 
-731 NFRKPI
+731 
-737 ILTLCITGLGG
+737 
-748 ACKIKKILEENIKSI
+748 
-763 TEKVD
+763 
-768 IEPIGMI
+768 
-775 EYPSLDLEI
+775 
-784 KQISNDKNVIAIVG
+784 
-798 TIDPQ
+798 
-803 IANIPFFS
+803 
-811 LVDINDKVKL
+811 
-821 NQINNLIDTNQI
+821 
-833 SETNKKYELSDL
+833 
-845 IHKEDIFV
+845 
-853 DLQVKSKEEVL
+853 
-864 KYMSKKLREKGYVTK
+864 
-879 NFYKKVVERDNLFPT
+879 
-894 ELSDEIAIP
+894 
-903 HTDGIDVIRPAISI
+903 
-917 AILKNPIVWSKNKV
+917 
-931 KIILLLAVDQK
+931 
-942 CFNPLSTL
+942 
-950 LSFIETDEF
+950 
-959 KQIKNIKD
+959 
-967 RDFIREMI
+967 
-975 LDGVNEN
+975 
-982 N
+982 

>member
-18 LTDEAISSMLNIRR
+18 LTDEAISSRLNIRR

-96 LQDSDNLKLYK
+96 IQDSGDLKLDK

-115 INNNRENTDIAFDK
+115 IINNRENKDIAFDK

-172 CMYKFALES
+172 CMYKFAVES

-221 ESKEGLVSKADG
+221 ENKEGLVSKADG

-261 RKLGETKL
+261 RKLGETRL
-269 TNKIDVMIISATS
+269 THKIDVMIISATS

-370 LTNKQKEVNISISDV
+370 LTNKLKEVNISISDV

-455 INRIVGG
+455 INRIIGG

-503 KIASQYLNSLEPN
+503 KIASQYLSSLEPN

-548 NYPLEY
+548 NYPVEY

-579 IAIYFKMSSRRNIS
+579 IAIYFKMSSRRDMS

-640 EEAITIIKDI
+640 E
-650 DEGRGVIILV
+650 
-660 DMGSLS
+660 
-666 YFGDIIS
+666 
-673 GKTGIDI
+673 
-680 RTISRFDTLLS
+680 
-691 IEVIRRAVLPDLTI
+691 
-705 YEIVDEVKG
+705 
-714 IEPQVK
+714 
-720 EKVSKYNNTKV
+720 
-731 NFRKPI
+731 
-737 ILTLCITGLGG
+737 
-748 ACKIKKILEENIKSI
+748 
-763 TEKVD
+763 
-768 IEPIGMI
+768 
-775 EYPSLDLEI
+775 
-784 KQISNDKNVIAIVG
+784 
-798 TIDPQ
+798 
-803 IANIPFFS
+803 
-811 LVDINDKVKL
+811 
-821 NQINNLIDTNQI
+821 
-833 SETNKKYELSDL
+833 
-845 IHKEDIFV
+845 
-853 DLQVKSKEEVL
+853 
-864 KYMSKKLREKGYVTK
+864 
-879 NFYKKVVERDNLFPT
+879 
-894 ELSDEIAIP
+894 
-903 HTDGIDVIRPAISI
+903 
-917 AILKNPIVWSKNKV
+917 
-931 KIILLLAVDQK
+931 
-942 CFNPLSTL
+942 
-950 LSFIETDEF
+950 
-959 KQIKNIKD
+959 
-967 RDFIREMI
+967 
-975 LDGVNEN
+975 
-982 N
+982 

>member
-18 LTDEAISSMLNIRR
+18 LTDEAISSRLNIRR

-96 LQDSDNLKLYK
+96 IQDSGDLKLDK

-115 INNNRENTDIAFDK
+115 IINNRENKDIAFDK

-172 CMYKFALES
+172 CMYKFAVES

-221 ESKEGLVSKADG
+221 ENKEGLVSKADG

-261 RKLGETKL
+261 RKLGETRL
-269 TNKIDVMIISATS
+269 THKIDVMIISATS

-370 LTNKQKEVNISISDV
+370 LTNKLKEVNISISDV

-455 INRIVGG
+455 INRIIGG

-503 KIASQYLNSLEPN
+503 KIASQYLSSLEPN

-548 NYPLEY
+548 NYPVEY

-579 IAIYFKMSSRRNIS
+579 IAIYFKMSSRRDMS

-640 EEAITIIKDI
+640 EEATTIIKDI

-673 GKTGIDI
+673 GKTGINI

-705 YEIVDEVKG
+705 DEIVDEVKG

-720 EKVSKYNNTKV
+720 EKVSKCNNTKV
-731 NFRKPI
+731 DFRKPI
-737 ILTLCITGLGG
+737 ILTLCITGLG
-748 ACKIKKILEENIKSI
+748 
-763 TEKVD
+763 
-768 IEPIGMI
+768 
-775 EYPSLDLEI
+775 
-784 KQISNDKNVIAIVG
+784 
-798 TIDPQ
+798 
-803 IANIPFFS
+803 
-811 LVDINDKVKL
+811 
-821 NQINNLIDTNQI
+821 
-833 SETNKKYELSDL
+833 
-845 IHKEDIFV
+845 
-853 DLQVKSKEEVL
+853 
-864 KYMSKKLREKGYVTK
+864 
-879 NFYKKVVERDNLFPT
+879 
-894 ELSDEIAIP
+894 
-903 HTDGIDVIRPAISI
+903 
-917 AILKNPIVWSKNKV
+917 
-931 KIILLLAVDQK
+931 
-942 CFNPLSTL
+942 
-950 LSFIETDEF
+950 
-959 KQIKNIKD
+959 
-967 RDFIREMI
+967 
-975 LDGVNEN
+975 
-982 N
+982 

>member
-18 LTDEAISSMLNIRR
+18 LTDEAISSRLNIRR

-96 LQDSDNLKLYK
+96 IQDSGDLKLDK

-115 INNNRENTDIAFDK
+115 IINNRENKDIAFDK

-172 CMYKFALES
+172 CMYKFAVES

-221 ESKEGLVSKADG
+221 ENKEGLVSKADG

-261 RKLGETKL
+261 RKLGETRL
-269 TNKIDVMIISATS
+269 THKIDVMIISATS

-370 LTNKQKEVNISISDV
+370 LTNKLKEVNISISDV

-455 INRIVGG
+455 INRIIGG

-503 KIASQYLNSLEPN
+503 KIASQYLSSLEPN

-579 IAIYFKMSSRRNIS
+579 IAIYFKMSSRRDMS

-640 EEAITIIKDI
+640 EEATTIIKDI

-673 GKTGIDI
+673 GKTGINI

-705 YEIVDEVKG
+705 DEIVDEVKG

-720 EKVSKYNNTKV
+720 EKVSKCNNTKV
-731 NFRKPI
+731 DFRKPI
-737 ILTLCITGLGG
+737 ILTLCITGLG
-748 ACKIKKILEENIKSI
+748 
-763 TEKVD
+763 
-768 IEPIGMI
+768 
-775 EYPSLDLEI
+775 
-784 KQISNDKNVIAIVG
+784 
-798 TIDPQ
+798 
-803 IANIPFFS
+803 
-811 LVDINDKVKL
+811 
-821 NQINNLIDTNQI
+821 
-833 SETNKKYELSDL
+833 ET
-845 IHKEDIFV
+845 V
-853 DLQVKSKEEVL
+853 
-864 KYMSKKLREKGYVTK
+864 R
-879 NFYKKVVERDNLFPT
+879 
-894 ELSDEIAIP
+894 
-903 HTDGIDVIRPAISI
+903 
-917 AILKNPIVWSKNKV
+917 
-931 KIILLLAVDQK
+931 
-942 CFNPLSTL
+942 
-950 LSFIETDEF
+950 
-959 KQIKNIKD
+959 
-967 RDFIREMI
+967 
-975 LDGVNEN
+975 
-982 N
+982 

>member
-193 NAADYSENPQ
+193 NVADYSENPQ

-593 EQKKIG
+593 EQKKN
-599 VLLMAHGRVAS
+599 RCTS
-610 SVCEVTNKLLGINH
+610 
-624 ARYLD
+624 Y
-629 MPFEKKPEEMI
+629 
-640 EEAITIIKDI
+640 
-650 DEGRGVIILV
+650 
-660 DMGSLS
+660 GSWK
-666 YFGDIIS
+666 G
-673 GKTGIDI
+673 
-680 RTISRFDTLLS
+680 S
-691 IEVIRRAVLPDLTI
+691 I
-705 YEIVDEVKG
+705 
-714 IEPQVK
+714 
-720 EKVSKYNNTKV
+720 
-731 NFRKPI
+731 F
-737 ILTLCITGLGG
+737 C
-748 ACKIKKILEENIKSI
+748 
-763 TEKVD
+763 
-768 IEPIGMI
+768 M
-775 EYPSLDLEI
+775 
-784 KQISNDKNVIAIVG
+784 
-798 TIDPQ
+798 
-803 IANIPFFS
+803 
-811 LVDINDKVKL
+811 
-821 NQINNLIDTNQI
+821 
-833 SETNKKYELSDL
+833 
-845 IHKEDIFV
+845 
-853 DLQVKSKEEVL
+853 
-864 KYMSKKLREKGYVTK
+864 
-879 NFYKKVVERDNLFPT
+879 
-894 ELSDEIAIP
+894 
-903 HTDGIDVIRPAISI
+903 
-917 AILKNPIVWSKNKV
+917 
-931 KIILLLAVDQK
+931 
-942 CFNPLSTL
+942 
-950 LSFIETDEF
+950 
-959 KQIKNIKD
+959 
-967 RDFIREMI
+967 
-975 LDGVNEN
+975 
-982 N
+982 

>member
-705 YEIVDEVKG
+705 DEIVDEVKG

-748 ACKIKKILEENIKSI
+748 ACKIKKS
-763 TEKVD
+763 
-768 IEPIGMI
+768 
-775 EYPSLDLEI
+775 
-784 KQISNDKNVIAIVG
+784 
-798 TIDPQ
+798 
-803 IANIPFFS
+803 
-811 LVDINDKVKL
+811 
-821 NQINNLIDTNQI
+821 
-833 SETNKKYELSDL
+833 
-845 IHKEDIFV
+845 
-853 DLQVKSKEEVL
+853 
-864 KYMSKKLREKGYVTK
+864 
-879 NFYKKVVERDNLFPT
+879 
-894 ELSDEIAIP
+894 
-903 HTDGIDVIRPAISI
+903 
-917 AILKNPIVWSKNKV
+917 
-931 KIILLLAVDQK
+931 
-942 CFNPLSTL
+942 
-950 LSFIETDEF
+950 
-959 KQIKNIKD
+959 
-967 RDFIREMI
+967 
-975 LDGVNEN
+975 
-982 N
+982 

>member
-18 LTDEAISSMLNIRR
+18 LTDEAISSRLNIRR

-96 LQDSDNLKLYK
+96 IQDSGDLKLDK

-115 INNNRENTDIAFDK
+115 IINNRENKDIAFDK

-172 CMYKFALES
+172 CMYKFAVES

-221 ESKEGLVSKADG
+221 ENKEGLVSKADG

-261 RKLGETKL
+261 RKLGETRL
-269 TNKIDVMIISATS
+269 THKIDVMIISATS

-370 LTNKQKEVNISISDV
+370 LTNKLKEVNISISDV

-455 INRIVGG
+455 INRIIGG

-503 KIASQYLNSLEPN
+503 KIASQYLSSLEPN

-548 NYPLEY
+548 NYPVEY

-579 IAIYFKMSSRRNIS
+579 IAIYFKMSSRRDMS

-640 EEAITIIKDI
+640 EEATTIIKDI

-673 GKTGIDI
+673 GKTGINI

-705 YEIVDEVKG
+705 DEIVDEVKG

-720 EKVSKYNNTKV
+720 EKVSKCNNTKV
-731 NFRKPI
+731 DFRKPI

-748 ACKIKKILEENIKSI
+748 ACKIKKS
-763 TEKVD
+763 
-768 IEPIGMI
+768 
-775 EYPSLDLEI
+775 
-784 KQISNDKNVIAIVG
+784 
-798 TIDPQ
+798 
-803 IANIPFFS
+803 
-811 LVDINDKVKL
+811 
-821 NQINNLIDTNQI
+821 
-833 SETNKKYELSDL
+833 
-845 IHKEDIFV
+845 
-853 DLQVKSKEEVL
+853 
-864 KYMSKKLREKGYVTK
+864 
-879 NFYKKVVERDNLFPT
+879 
-894 ELSDEIAIP
+894 
-903 HTDGIDVIRPAISI
+903 
-917 AILKNPIVWSKNKV
+917 
-931 KIILLLAVDQK
+931 
-942 CFNPLSTL
+942 
-950 LSFIETDEF
+950 
-959 KQIKNIKD
+959 
-967 RDFIREMI
+967 
-975 LDGVNEN
+975 
-982 N
+982 